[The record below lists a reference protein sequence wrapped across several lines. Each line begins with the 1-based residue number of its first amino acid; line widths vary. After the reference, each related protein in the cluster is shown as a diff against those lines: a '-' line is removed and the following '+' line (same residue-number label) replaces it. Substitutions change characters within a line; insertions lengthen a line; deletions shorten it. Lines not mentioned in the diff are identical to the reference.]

1 MKKIYNNPK
10 IEVVKLQTTQMLA
23 ASERTIKIQE
33 DDYGT
38 GSGITLGSRE
48 FDYDYDDEE
57 E

>member
-23 ASERTIKIQE
+23 ASERINVQDT
-33 DDYGT
+33 DFGD

-48 FDYDYDDEE
+48 FDYDEEEDEE
-57 E
+57 

>member
-23 ASERTIKIQE
+23 ASERINIQNTNFG
-33 DDYGT
+33 D

-48 FDYDYDDEE
+48 FDYDYEEDEE
-57 E
+57 